1 MRVLVTGGAGF
12 IGSHLV
18 ERLLSDGHFV
28 RIYDNLD
35 PQVHGHNSPN
45 INNQAEFIKADIRD
59 TSSLSAA
66 LSDIDIIF
74 HEAALVGVGQSMYQL
89 ERYTETNTLGT
100 ATLLDLLIKKDHD
113 VKKLIVASSMSIYG
127 EGAYK
132 CEDHG
137 VVFPQPRTLQQIKK
151 NGWDM
156 QCPYCSK
163 KIIPVPTPESKPLQP
178 TSIYA
183 LTKKDQ
189 EEMSLIT
196 GRSYG
201 LPVVALRYFNTY
213 GPGQAL
219 SNPYTGVCAIFLS
232 QILNNNPPLIFED
245 GHQSRDFISVH
256 DIVQA
261 SLLAMEK
268 SNADYKVYN
277 VGTGQPTSIANV
289 AAMLLN
295 IFHRPIQLRV
305 NEKFRSGDVRHCY
318 ADISSIGSELGF
330 KPTVQLSKGLR
341 DLSRW
346 VSNQRSVID
355 NSQRA
360 LSELEDRRL
369 VTHTQ

>member
-18 ERLLSDGHFV
+18 DRLLHDGHCV

-35 PQVHGHNSPN
+35 PQVHGQNPPN
-45 INNQAEFIKADIRD
+45 IHDKAEFIKADIRD

-74 HEAALVGVGQSMYQL
+74 HEAALVGVGQSMYQV
-89 ERYTETNTLGT
+89 ERYTDTNTLGT
-100 ATLLDLLIKKDHD
+100 AKLLDLLITKDHD

-127 EGAYK
+127 EGAYR
-132 CEDHG
+132 CEDHD
-137 VVFPQPRTLQQIKK
+137 VVFPLPRTIGQIKMY
-151 NGWDM
+151 GFDM
-156 QCPYCSK
+156 RCPFCSK
-163 KIIPVPTPESKPLQP
+163 KLISVPTPESKPLQP

-183 LTKKDQ
+183 LTKRDQ
-189 EEMSLIT
+189 EEMSLII

-232 QILNNNPPLIFED
+232 QLLNGHLPSVFED
-245 GHQSRDFISVH
+245 GHQSRDFTSVH

-261 SLLAMEK
+261 NMIAMEK

-277 VGTGQPTSIANV
+277 VGTGQPTSIADV
-289 AAMLLN
+289 ATILLN
-295 IFHRPIQLRV
+295 MFHKPVQLNV
-305 NEKFRSGDVRHCY
+305 TKKFRSGDVRHCY
-318 ADISSIGSELGF
+318 ADISSITSELGF
-330 KPTVQLSKGLR
+330 KPKVQLPTGLS
-341 DLSRW
+341 DLCEW
-346 VSNQRSVID
+346 VSKQCSVSD
-355 NSQRA
+355 SSQKA
-360 LSELEDRRL
+360 LSELEDRGL
-369 VTHTQ
+369 VKG

>member
-1 MRVLVTGGAGF
+1 MRILVTGGAGF

-35 PQVHGHNSPN
+35 PQVHGQDPPN
-45 INNQAEFIKADIRD
+45 INDKAEFIKADIKD

-66 LSDIDIIF
+66 LSDIDVIF
-74 HEAALVGVGQSMYQL
+74 HEAALVGVGQSMYQV
-89 ERYTETNTLGT
+89 ERYADTNTLGT
-100 ATLLDLLIKKDHD
+100 AKLLDLLITEDHD

-127 EGAYK
+127 EGAYR
-132 CEDHG
+132 CDDHDI
-137 VVFPQPRTLQQIKK
+137 VFPQSRTLEHIKMY
-151 NGWDM
+151 GFDM
-156 QCPYCSK
+156 RCPFCSK
-163 KIIPVPTPESKPLQP
+163 RVLPIPTPESKPLQP

-196 GRSYG
+196 GRAYG

-232 QILNNNPPLIFED
+232 QILNDNSPSIFED
-245 GHQSRDFISVH
+245 GHQSRDFTSVH

-261 SLLAMEK
+261 NTLAMEK
-268 SNADYKVYN
+268 SKANYKVYN

-295 IFHRPIQLRV
+295 IFQRPIQLRV

-318 ADISSIGSELGF
+318 ADISSISSELGF

-360 LSELEDRRL
+360 LSELEDRGL
-369 VTHTQ
+369 VKG